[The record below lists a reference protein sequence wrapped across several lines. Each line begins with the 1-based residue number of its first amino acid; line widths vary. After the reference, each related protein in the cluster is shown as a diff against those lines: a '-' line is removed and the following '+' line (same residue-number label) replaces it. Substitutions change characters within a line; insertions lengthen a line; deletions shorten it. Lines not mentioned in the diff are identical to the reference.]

1 MKAEHDRFLGL
12 AGSISDGEQLDWGR
26 LEETASSEDDRA
38 LVRSLEVVA
47 QVSRLQRVGERLPA
61 GRYGQLDV
69 LERIGEGTYGAVHR
83 AWDAQLEREVAIKI
97 LHPREDVDALLAEG
111 RRLASVKHPN
121 VVIIHAAERIDG
133 RPAIRMEFVRG
144 RTLAE
149 IVRERGPLGRE
160 EIARIGADL
169 CRALAAVHGAGI
181 VHRDVKAQN
190 VMREQGGRI
199 VLMDF
204 GPGGAT
210 PLYMAP
216 ELLRGA
222 APTARSDLYSLGVLL
237 YHLATGSF
245 PVVGT
250 TIEELRAAH
259 EGGRA
264 RALGEERPDLPG
276 ALARAIERAL
286 APDPSARFESAER
299 MEAVLADAERSEGP
313 LASALRARRPLAI
326 AGIVLGALLVAA
338 AALWILPASRRGPSR
353 VAQIL
358 SSTVARQVAPRGGA
372 GDETGAGAD
381 AARAAGAFTI
391 EAGFHRGRS
400 QREPLVDGAR
410 LAVGDSISLSIQAS
424 ESLHVYVIDEDDRG
438 EAYLLFPVADMTPS
452 NPLAPNAA
460 YILPGSRGERRFYW
474 QVTSA
479 GGREHLVLLASR
491 ERLVGFESEMLAVE
505 RPVEG
510 REPDYPRLTSRAKE
524 RLRGMGGLVADA
536 PDAPRSAATGSLLD
550 LARPLA
556 PGPERVSGVWIRR
569 IDLENP
575 AR

>member
-12 AGSISDGEQLDWGR
+12 AGSISDGEQLDWAG
-26 LEETASSEDDRA
+26 LKETASSKDDRA

-47 QVSRLQRVGERLPA
+47 QVSRLQRVGQRLPA

-69 LERIGEGTYGAVHR
+69 LEKIGEGTYGAVHR
-83 AWDAQLEREVAIKI
+83 AWDAQLEREVAIKV
-97 LHPREDVDALLAEG
+97 LHPREDADSLLAEG
-111 RRLASVKHPN
+111 RRLASAKHPN
-121 VVIIHAAERIDG
+121 VVTIHAAERIDG

-149 IVRERGPLGRE
+149 IVRERGPLGSD
-160 EIARIGADL
+160 EIASIGADL

-190 VMREQGGRI
+190 AMREQGGRI

-222 APTARSDLYSLGVLL
+222 APTARSDIYSLGVLL
-237 YHLATGSF
+237 HHLATGSF

-259 EGGRA
+259 DGGRA
-264 RALGEERPDLPG
+264 RALGDERPDLPG
-276 ALARAIERAL
+276 ALARVIERAV
-286 APDPSARFESAER
+286 APDPNARFESAGEMAR
-299 MEAVLADAERSEGP
+299 ALDAMRGAGAARAVRP
-313 LASALRARRPLAI
+313 RRPRATAAI
-326 AGIVLGALLVAA
+326 ALVALLATAA
-338 AALWILPASRRGPSR
+338 ILWILPASRRGPSQ
-353 VAQIL
+353 VSGIL
-358 SSTVARQVAPRGGA
+358 SSTVARHEGPVGDASGGSAGGPR
-372 GDETGAGAD
+372 DES
-381 AARAAGAFTI
+381 AASAYTI
-391 EAGFHRGRS
+391 EAGFHRGARG
-400 QREPLVDGAR
+400 REPLADGAR

-452 NPLAPNAA
+452 NPLASNTAHV
-460 YILPGSRGERRFYW
+460 LPGSRGERRFYW
-474 QVTSA
+474 RVTSA

-491 ERLVGFESEMLAVE
+491 QRLVGFESEMLAVE

-510 REPDYPRLTSRAKE
+510 REPVYPRLTSRAKE
-524 RLRGMGGLVADA
+524 RLRGMGGLVSETSAT
-536 PDAPRSAATGSLLD
+536 PRPAATGSLLD

-556 PGPERVSGVWIRR
+556 RGPERVSGVWIRR
-569 IDLENP
+569 IDLVNP